1 MTAPNGSVN
10 VSWESLWPAL
20 LGEAARI
27 ASMVESSVDSINM
40 GRAAAAITLCRS
52 SWESYVN
59 EFIEWRGLPSKL
71 QSFPITPKLAG
82 IHERLPSL
90 PSEVEEF
97 WSELMLVHDIRNAIV
112 HYKARERSAGHGP
125 NSLPHRLKD
134 VAVLAEVR
142 AGTNWE
148 RQVLRRETALW
159 CVDVIGGSIVRL
171 EEVPDQRRRSAVS
184 VRQQVRQALS
194 ALDGD
199 HV

>member
-1 MTAPNGSVN
+1 MTASDDRGN

-27 ASMVESSVDSINM
+27 ASMVESSVDSVNM
-40 GRAAAAITLCRS
+40 GRAAAAITLCRA

-59 EFIEWRGLPSKL
+59 EFIEWRGLPAKL
-71 QSFPITPKLAG
+71 QSSPFTPKLAG
-82 IHERLPSL
+82 IHKRLPSL
-90 PSEVEEF
+90 PDEF
-97 WSELMLVHDIRNAIV
+97 EGFWPELMLVHDIRNAIV

-125 NSLPHRLKD
+125 KSLPRRLKD
-134 VAVLAEVR
+134 VAVLPEVR

-159 CVDVIGGSIVRL
+159 CVDVIGKSIVRL

-184 VRQQVRQALS
+184 VRVQVRQALS
-194 ALDGD
+194 VLDGN